1 MGKINTDRILECMA
15 ELHTLT
21 RLPRIGWIMAGVPEP
36 ESVSDHCF
44 ETAIIAYMLAQQLDE
59 PVDMGKV
66 LAMALFH
73 EVGEVRLTDLPRRSS
88 PYVKEFKRQAETRA
102 SKDILHGVAEN
113 VLPLLEEMHELKTIE
128 ARLVEAA
135 EELQIIT
142 AAMYY
147 AKENRGDI
155 SEYRRDAA
163 KYDALGIKPARA
175 VAEVVERRLGEY
187 LGDRPYWELGY
198 SRNATV
204 PDAE

>member
-1 MGKINTDRILECMA
+1 MLECMA

-21 RLPRIGWIMAGVPEP
+21 KLPRIGWIMAGVPEP

-44 ETAIIAYMLAQQLDE
+44 ETAIIAYILAQQLDE

-88 PYVKEFKRQAETRA
+88 PYVKEFKREAETQA
-102 SKDILHGVAEN
+102 SRDILHGVAEN
-113 VLPLLEEMHELKTIE
+113 VLPLLQEMHELKTVE

-163 KYDALGIKPARA
+163 KYDALGIEPARA
-175 VAEVVERRLGEY
+175 VADVVKKRLGEY

-198 SRNATV
+198 SRNATL
-204 PDAE
+204 PAAE